1 MAVEIRKMGADAA
14 QVDEPVDG
22 SKQVASGDVILK
34 REFVKQRRLRFLLWS
49 HHRKPSRSIR
59 ELNQQFRPQSS
70 MSFSTKSA
78 HCVKKL
84 FAASENSTKVEFC
97 SSSAQTWPICAEK
110 LGFWGTLFCQI

>member
-49 HHRKPSRSIR
+49 HHRPIPQSIK
-59 ELNQQFRPQSS
+59 ELNHRSTLQSS
-70 MSFSTKSA
+70 KSFSTKSA
-78 HCVKKL
+78 L
-84 FAASENSTKVEFC
+84 FPLSLRRVGTAGFAYRKG
-97 SSSAQTWPICAEK
+97 QIPIEA
-110 LGFWGTLFCQI
+110 TPR